1 MKTYL
6 VKKDINKPDARDN
19 WIIMNGYEFAR
30 FMETEEGQRRKK
42 NFAKL
47 DHCDE
52 RDDAIIV
59 ECGEKKAREWE
70 RERLRELYRVCANS
84 KHPTISY
91 DYHMPCKE
99 ACCGDD
105 FIADP
110 VADVEEIVIS
120 NQKLSYLQE
129 AIQLLTAKEKDLIMR
144 LFLNEKT
151 LTEQEYA
158 DACGIYQSS
167 AHERKVRTL
176 LKLKKILKNLGIGAD
191 YFV

>member
-6 VKKDINKPDARDN
+6 VKKDINKPDAQNN

-30 FMETEEGQRRKK
+30 FMETEEGRQRKK

-47 DHCDE
+47 DRCDE

-84 KHPTISY
+84 KQPTISY
-91 DYHMPCKE
+91 DYHMPCKK
-99 ACCGDD
+99 AYCGDD

-110 VADVEEIVIS
+110 ATGIEEIVIS
-120 NQKLSYLQE
+120 NQELSHLQE
-129 AIQLLTAKEKDLIMR
+129 AIQLLTDKEKDLIMK
-144 LFLNEKT
+144 LFLDEEI

-176 LKLKKILKNLGIGAD
+176 LKLKKILKNFG
-191 YFV
+191 F

>member
-6 VKKDINKPDARDN
+6 VKKDINKPDAQDN

-30 FMETEEGQRRKK
+30 FMETEDGQRRKK

-47 DHCDE
+47 DRCDE

-59 ECGEKKAREWE
+59 ECGEKRAKEWE
-70 RERLRELYRVCANS
+70 RERLRELYRACANS

-99 ACCGDD
+99 AYCGDD

-110 VADVEEIVIS
+110 AADIEEIVIS
-120 NQKLSYLQE
+120 NQELSYFEE
-129 AIQLLTAKEKDLIMR
+129 ALQLLTAGEKDLIMK
-144 LFLNEKT
+144 LFLDEKI
-151 LTEQEYA
+151 LTEQQYA

-176 LKLKKILKNLGIGAD
+176 FKLEKILKNFGFGAD
-191 YFV
+191 YFA